1 MDFSKRHIGP
11 DDSDINKMLSYLG
24 FDSIEQL
31 INATIPDGIQFNDEL
46 NIGKSISEYEF
57 LNTIKRIGK
66 KNQVVKSYIGT
77 GYYGTV
83 TPPVILR
90 NILENPGWY
99 TAYTPYQAEISQGR
113 LEALLNFQT
122 MVTDMTGLDISNA
135 SLLDESTAAAE
146 AMVLMFRSS
155 RNRNTFLVSDQCHPQ
170 TIDVLKTRS
179 RPIDINLKVIA
190 TEEFVFNEETFG
202 CLIQCPTTD
211 GKVFSYKELAK
222 SAHDSGAYIA
232 VATDLLSLALI
243 AEPGS
248 YDADIAIGSTQRF
261 GVPLGFGGPHAAFL
275 AAKENFK
282 RKMPGRI
289 IGLSKDADDN
299 LAFRMAL
306 QTREQHIRRD
316 KATSNICTA
325 QVLLSVIAGMYAVY
339 HGPDGIYQIAKTVHD
354 KTKNLAS
361 SLKENG
367 FDIKHDQFFDT
378 IRIGVNGKNINF
390 EKLKANLRNYENGDI
405 GISID
410 ETTSQNDINELLQ
423 FFECSQGSKNNYSL
437 KETRS
442 SKYLTHEVFNSY
454 HSETKMMRYLK
465 KLETKDLSLN
475 TSMISLGSCTMKL
488 NAAAEMIPVSWPEF
502 SSIHP
507 FAPKSQ
513 TLGYQEL
520 FDSLEKWLVN
530 ITGLHS
536 CSLQPNSGA
545 QGEYAGLMVVRA
557 YHQNNGNTERNIC
570 LIPESAH
577 GTNPA
582 SAVMA
587 GMQVIVIKCDES
599 GNIDVGD
606 LKQKAEE
613 NKESLS
619 ALMITYPSTHGVFEE
634 TISDICDIIHE
645 FGGQVYLDG
654 ANLNAMVGL
663 SRLGDFGADVCHINL
678 HKTFA
683 IPHGGGGPGMGPI
696 CVAKHLSPF
705 LPGHPNLTNS
715 DKSISAISAAPFGSA
730 GILPISWGYIAMLGN
745 NGLRKASQVA
755 ILNANYMAKR
765 LEKDYKV
772 LYQGSN
778 KTSAHEFIIDLRD
791 LKNETGISD
800 EDVAKRLID
809 YGFHAPTMSWPVPGT
824 LMIEPTESEAL
835 VELDRFCDAMISIK
849 REIEDVVSGKFDSKD
864 NPLINAPHTAL
875 AVMSDKWEHKY
886 SRQIAAYPAPWLK
899 EHKYWPSVRR
909 VDNAFGDRNLVCTCP
924 PIDSYTN

>member
-11 DDSDINKMLSYLG
+11 DNSDINKMLSYLG
-24 FDSIEQL
+24 FNSIEHL
-31 INATIPDGIQFNDEL
+31 INATIPNGIQFNDEL

-57 LNTIKRIGK
+57 LNTIKKIGK
-66 KNQVVKSYIGT
+66 KNKVVKSYIGT

-146 AMVLMFRSS
+146 AMVLMYRSLQ
-155 RNRNTFLVSDQCHPQ
+155 NRNTFLVSNQCHPQ

-179 RPIDINLKVIA
+179 RPIGINLKVIA

-248 YDADIAIGSTQRF
+248 YDADIAVGSTQRF

-339 HGPDGIYQIAKTVHD
+339 HGPDGIYQIAKTIHE

-378 IRIGVNGKNINF
+378 IRFGVNGKNINF
-390 EKLKANLRNYENGDI
+390 EKLKANLRIYENGDI
-405 GISID
+405 GISVD

-423 FFECSQGSKNNYSL
+423 FFECGGDPKNDYAL
-437 KETRS
+437 EETRS
-442 SKYLTHEVFNSY
+442 SNYLTHEVFNSY
-454 HSETKMMRYLK
+454 RSETKMMRYLK

-488 NAAAEMIPVSWPEF
+488 NAAAEMIPISWPEF

-507 FAPKSQ
+507 FAPESQ

-520 FDSLEKWLVN
+520 FNSLKKWLVD

-606 LKQKAEE
+606 LKEKAEE

-696 CVAKHLSPF
+696 CVAEHLSPF

-745 NGLRKASQVA
+745 NGVRKASQVA

-849 REIEDVVSGKFDSKD
+849 REIEDVVSGKFDSND
-864 NPLINAPHTAL
+864 NPLINAPHTAQ
-875 AVMSDKWEHKY
+875 AVMSDSWEHKY

-909 VDNAFGDRNLVCTCP
+909 VDNAYGDRNLVCTCP
-924 PIDSYTN
+924 PIDEYTN

>member
-410 ETTSQNDINELLQ
+410 ETTSQNDINELLK
-423 FFECSQGSKNNYSL
+423 FFECGGDSKNNYSL

-696 CVAKHLSPF
+696 CVAEHLSPF

>member
-1 MDFSKRHIGP
+1 MNFSRRHIGP
-11 DDSDINKMLSYLG
+11 NNNDIDKMLSYLG
-24 FDSIEQL
+24 FDSIEAL
-31 INATIPDGIQFNDEL
+31 ISATIPDDIQFNEVL
-46 NIGKSISEYEF
+46 GIGKALSEYDF
-57 LNTIKRIGK
+57 LNTIKKIGE
-66 KNQVVKSYIGT
+66 KNLAVKTYIGT
-77 GYYGTV
+77 GYYGTI

-122 MVTDMTGLDISNA
+122 MVTDMTGLEISNA
-135 SLLDESTAAAE
+135 SLLDEATAAAE
-146 AMVLMFRSS
+146 AMVLMYKSLRG
-155 RNRNTFLVSDQCHPQ
+155 RNTFLVSDQCHPQ

-179 RPIDINLKVIA
+179 NPIGIDLKVIP
-190 TEEFVFNEETFG
+190 TEKFKFTEQTFG
-202 CLIQCPTTD
+202 CLIQCPTSD
-211 GKVFSYKELAK
+211 GKVFSYKGLSK
-222 SAHDSGAYIA
+222 VAHDAGAFVA

-248 YDADIAIGSTQRF
+248 YDADIAIGSSQRF

-275 AAKENFK
+275 AAKEIFK
-282 RKMPGRI
+282 RKMPGRL
-289 IGLSKDADDN
+289 IGLSKDSQNN

-339 HGPDGIYQIAKTVHD
+339 HGPKGIFQIAKTIHEN
-354 KTKNLAS
+354 TKVLAS

-367 FDIKHDQFFDT
+367 YEIRHDQFFDT
-378 IRIGVNGKNINF
+378 IRFGTNGKNINF
-390 EKLKANLRNYENGDI
+390 ENLKINVRSYEGGDI

-410 ETTSQNDINELLQ
+410 ETTSENDIKKLLQ
-423 FFECSQGSKNNYSL
+423 IFECNEVSNNFFAL
-437 KETRS
+437 KENRS
-442 SKYLTHEVFNSY
+442 TEYLTHEVFNSY
-454 HSETKMMRYLK
+454 HSETEMMRYLK

-488 NAAAEMIPVSWPEF
+488 NAAAEMMPISWPEF

-507 FAPKSQ
+507 FAPESQ

-520 FDSLEKWLVN
+520 FKSLESWLVN

-545 QGEYAGLMVVRA
+545 QGEYAGLLVVRE
-557 YHQNNGNTERNIC
+557 YHQNNGNSQRKVC

-587 GMQVIVIKCDES
+587 GMEVIVIKCDKS
-599 GNIDVGD
+599 GNIDVND

-613 NKESLS
+613 NKETLS

-634 TISDICDIIHE
+634 SISNICDIIHE

-696 CVAKHLSPF
+696 CVAEHLSPF
-705 LPGHPNLTNS
+705 LPGHPYFKNN
-715 DKSISAISAAPFGSA
+715 DKSITAVSAAPFGSA
-730 GILPISWGYIAMLGN
+730 GILPISWGYITMLGN
-745 NGLRKASQVA
+745 DGLKKASQVA

-765 LEKDYKV
+765 LNKDYKV

-824 LMIEPTESEAL
+824 LMIEPTESESL
-835 VELDRFCDAMISIK
+835 VELDRFCDAMILIK
-849 REIEDVVSGKFDSKD
+849 REIDDVVSGKFESDD
-864 NPLINAPHTAL
+864 NPLINSPHTAL
-875 AVMSDKWEHKY
+875 TVMSDNWDHNY

-899 EHKYWPSVRR
+899 EHKYWPSVGR

-924 PIDSYTN
+924 PLDAYTK

>member
-31 INATIPDGIQFNDEL
+31 INATIPDGIQFNDDL

-179 RPIDINLKVIA
+179 RPIGINLKVIA

-339 HGPDGIYQIAKTVHD
+339 HGPDGIHQIAKAVHD

-378 IRIGVNGKNINF
+378 IRFGVNGKNINF
-390 EKLKANLRNYENGDI
+390 EQLKANLRTYENGDI

-488 NAAAEMIPVSWPEF
+488 NAAAEMIPISWPEF

-507 FAPKSQ
+507 FAPESQ
-513 TLGYQEL
+513 TLGYKEL

-557 YHQNNGNTERNIC
+557 YHQNNGDTKRNIC

-613 NKESLS
+613 NKDSLS

-696 CVAKHLSPF
+696 CVAEHLSPF

-715 DKSISAISAAPFGSA
+715 DRSISAISAAPFGSA

-791 LKNETGISD
+791 LKHETGISD

-875 AVMSDKWEHKY
+875 AVMSDSWEHKY

-909 VDNAFGDRNLVCTCP
+909 VDNAYGDRNLVCTCP
-924 PIDSYTN
+924 PIDAYTN